1 MNKLRAAV
9 TRNKRCGGGS
19 VWIEVWEGVDI
30 STERAKI
37 NVKDNKWNN
46 GEIPFKHARD
56 FKERHKQQKLKLEGK
71 IFNVFKHTINA
82 ADLSIYIS
90 ATWGKIK

>member
-1 MNKLRAAV
+1 MN
-9 TRNKRCGGGS
+9 
-19 VWIEVWEGVDI
+19 WVWEGVDI

-56 FKERHKQQKLKLEGK
+56 FKERHKQSK
-71 IFNVFKHTINA
+71 N
-82 ADLSIYIS
+82 
-90 ATWGKIK
+90 